1 MSKWKKI
8 RNKFVFENK
17 WLKIDQ
23 VFFKLPNNKIYDYY
37 FVRGDPVIAIL
48 GITIDNN
55 VLLVKQYR
63 PATDKFMTD
72 IPGGGMEDGENSKQ
86 TAKREFLEET
96 GYEITKLRKLTTF
109 YFDSGRS
116 DKYSTIYVGQ
126 AINKK
131 RLFENENEQLKRFE
145 ISYNKL
151 LKAIKLG
158 KITEPTLRLA
168 VLSLELSGFKD
179 EYLDDHSKLLN
190 H

>member
-1 MSKWKKI
+1 MSRWKKI
-8 RNKFVFENK
+8 KNKFVFENK

-37 FVRGDPVIAIL
+37 FVRGNPVIAIL
-48 GITIDNN
+48 GITINKD
-55 VLLVKQYR
+55 VVLVKQYR
-63 PATDKFMTD
+63 PATGKFMTD
-72 IPGGGMEDGENSKQ
+72 IPGGETEGGESSKQ

-131 RLFENENEQLKRFE
+131 EPLENKNEQLKRFE
-145 ISYNKL
+145 ISYHKL

-158 KITEPTLRLA
+158 EITEPTLRLA
-168 VLSLELSGFKD
+168 ILSLELSQFKE
-179 EYLDDHSKLLN
+179 EYLNKNLK
-190 H
+190 